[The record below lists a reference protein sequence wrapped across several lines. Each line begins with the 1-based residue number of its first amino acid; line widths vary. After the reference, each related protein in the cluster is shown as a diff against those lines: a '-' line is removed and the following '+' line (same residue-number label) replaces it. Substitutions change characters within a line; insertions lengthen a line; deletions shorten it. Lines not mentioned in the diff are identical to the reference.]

1 MNSKSLVVP
10 VIGFLV
16 AVSSFVWATEPN
28 ESSDRAAVETFTRTF
43 LRAFENLDMQ
53 QFIACFADNATVF
66 FPMPEPPERVDGKQA
81 IQQRFER
88 VFSSIHSTAKSG
100 PPFHHLAP
108 VNLKI
113 QMMSGQTAVVSFQL
127 RNSERIGRRTLVLI
141 KTNGQCFILH
151 LHASNAPI
159 ESQPGRWAIFRA
171 AVLI

>member
-88 VFSSIHSTAKSG
+88 VFASIRSTAKSG

-108 VNLKI
+108 EDLKI
-113 QMMSGQTAVVSFQL
+113 QMMPGQTAIVSFHL
-127 RNSERIGRRTLVLI
+127 RNSERIARRTLVLI
-141 KTNGQCFILH
+141 NTSGEWRILH

-159 ESQPGRWAIFRA
+159 EAKSDR
-171 AVLI
+171 